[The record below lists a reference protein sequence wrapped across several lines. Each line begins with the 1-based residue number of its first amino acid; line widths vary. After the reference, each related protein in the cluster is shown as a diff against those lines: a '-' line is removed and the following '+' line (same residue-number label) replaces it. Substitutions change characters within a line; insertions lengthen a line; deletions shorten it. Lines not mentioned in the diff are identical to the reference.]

1 MSKNG
6 IIANKAID
14 TSPAK
19 RLDGGYQPLIGGYQP
34 REKRGYT
41 PASGSASNPP
51 PKPPKGGTGQSSGK
65 S

>member
-1 MSKNG
+1 MPKNND
-6 IIANKAID
+6 NKMKGLPIRGNA
-14 TSPAK
+14 
-19 RLDGGYQPLIGGYQP
+19 GYQPLKEGYQP

-41 PASGSASNPP
+41 PTTTGSASNSP